1 MQATSAAAIQSYPVR
16 VEGHLERPSRWSW
29 LVKWLLAFP
38 QLVVLAF
45 LWLGFL
51 ASSIAAFATVAA
63 GNRYPRSL
71 FDFNVGVMRWSWRVV
86 FYAYG
91 ANGTDRYPPFTLAD
105 VPDYPARLAVAYP
118 EHQRSGLPLIGWWL
132 AGIPQYLIAG
142 IFLGGGVLGVWG
154 GASSIGLIGLLVLV
168 AAVVLLAHGTY
179 PRSIFDLVLGLDRW
193 VLRVVAYA
201 AAMTTEY
208 PPFRLD
214 GGEDDPAGAV
224 IATPSQVARTEEAGN
239 HVPATWGAARVA
251 ATLLSGLTVLVGVA
265 AIATGA
271 SALVLDYTQRDAAG
285 YLSSSAAAYST
296 GAYALESDAYDA
308 STPGVGLIARDVLG
322 TIRIRSQSSRPVF
335 VGIAPAASAER
346 YLANVDRA
354 EAGDLGARSGD
365 FHVQPGAA
373 PVSPPAAQH
382 FWAAGATGAGQ
393 RTLTWR
399 IRSGN
404 WRVVVM
410 NADGT
415 RNVASDLSV
424 GASFPHLLRIG
435 ISALGAGLLML
446 LLGCGGM
453 YVAVRRRRPPGAD
466 DPA

>member
-1 MQATSAAAIQSYPVR
+1 MQATSAAAIQPYPVR
-16 VEGHLERPSRWSW
+16 VEGHLERPSRSSW
-29 LVKWLLAFP
+29 LVKWLLVLP
-38 QLVVLAF
+38 HLGVLAV

-51 ASSIAAFATVAA
+51 ASSIGAFAAVAA
-63 GNRYPRSL
+63 GGSYPRSL

-142 IFLGGGVLGVWG
+142 MFLGGGVLGLWG
-154 GASSIGLIGLLVLV
+154 GASWIGLIGVLVLV
-168 AAVVLLAHGTY
+168 GAVVLLVRGTY
-179 PRSIFDLVLGLDRW
+179 PQSIFDLVLGLNRW

-201 AAMTTEY
+201 AVMTTEY
-208 PPFRLD
+208 PPFRVD
-214 GGEDDPAGAV
+214 AGENDPAGAI
-224 IATPSQVARTEEAGN
+224 IATPSAVARTEKAGN
-239 HVPATWGAARVA
+239 HVPLAWGPGRVA
-251 ATLLSGLTVLVGVA
+251 ATLLAGLTAIVGIA
-265 AIATGA
+265 AIAAGA
-271 SALVLDYTQRDAAG
+271 GALGLDYTQRDAAG
-285 YLSSSAAAYST
+285 YLNSSSAPYST
-296 GAYALESDAYDA
+296 GAYALESGAYDA
-308 STPGVGLIARDVLG
+308 GAPGIGVIARDVLG

-335 VGIAPAASAER
+335 VGIAPAAAAER
-346 YLANVDRA
+346 YLANVARA

-365 FHVQPGAA
+365 FHVQPGGA
-373 PVSPPAAQH
+373 PGSSPAAQR
-382 FWAAGATGAGQ
+382 FWAASTAGAGQ
-393 RTLTWR
+393 QTLTWK

-415 RNVASDLSV
+415 RNVASDLSI
-424 GASFPHLLRIG
+424 GATFPHLLGIG
-435 ISALGAGLLML
+435 IAALGAGLLIL
-446 LLGCGGM
+446 LLGGGGL
-453 YVAVRRRRPPGAD
+453 YFAVRRGRRPAAA